1 MDESDSF
8 EEKSEFD
15 WGNGQEIAVL
25 KTLIAFANTRGG
37 KIFLNAVQCDVRL
50 LDSARID
57 DFVNSYV
64 APRINGITSEKVG
77 VPDWHIS
84 VPASANPPH
93 VIKKDVNALVNG
105 KQKMLART
113 GDIYVRHSSKTEIAT
128 HDDIHRMF
136 QITLSFWLSKIGQA
150 VQTLSLDVQE
160 GQLALPV
167 QLSEDTTAL
176 KIGVADPNKDFPYN
190 ATLIGRKLGKSAAWV
205 AEAIKK
211 LEIRKIHFWLL
222 A

>member
-1 MDESDSF
+1 VSVS
-8 EEKSEFD
+8 
-15 WGNGQEIAVL
+15 
-25 KTLIAFANTRGG
+25 
-37 KIFLNAVQCDVRL
+37 
-50 LDSARID
+50 
-57 DFVNSYV
+57 
-64 APRINGITSEKVG
+64 
-77 VPDWHIS
+77 DWHIS

-93 VIKKDVNALVNG
+93 VIKKDINALVNG

-190 ATLIGRKLGKSAAWV
+190 ATLIGRKLGKSSAWV

-211 LEIRKIHFWLL
+211 LEIKKNPLL
-222 A
+222 ALGINGSKGEACLWKYNERALRLLQEKLEKDPAYHPYGPRRPKQKAR